1 MAEIRM
7 TCPYCG
13 TVMAALP
20 YHKPAWYDCIKCGIR
35 FPIKL
40 TPAAKPAKEPREIT
54 FRDFLYCIP
63 AVQKMRV
70 TYNDTVIVEGT
81 QDVISWLENEGIR
94 KADVINVTT
103 EGDVLLVEVA
113 NND

>member
-20 YHKPAWYDCIKCGIR
+20 HHKPVWYDCIKCGIR
-35 FPIKL
+35 FPVKL
-40 TPAAKPAKEPREIT
+40 ASAAKPAEEEREIA

-63 AVQKMRV
+63 AAQKMRV

-81 QDVISWLENEGIR
+81 QKVISWLQNEGIY
-94 KADVINVTT
+94 KADVINVTA

-113 NND
+113 NDD